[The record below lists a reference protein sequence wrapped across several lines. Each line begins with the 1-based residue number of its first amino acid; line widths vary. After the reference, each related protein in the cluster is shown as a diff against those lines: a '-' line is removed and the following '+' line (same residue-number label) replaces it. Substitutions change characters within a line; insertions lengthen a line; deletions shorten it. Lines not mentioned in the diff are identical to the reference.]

1 MTLFANEQHDG
12 ALTLIAGEK
21 KIQFESF
28 HNVSKWQS
36 HSELVNN
43 LMANTDSFTNCQ
55 HMPSEGY
62 KNRRLI
68 VDMYETF

>member
-28 HNVSKWQS
+28 HKVSKWQS

-43 LMANTDSFTNCQ
+43 LMANTNSFNELLQTANACLVKV
-55 HMPSEGY
+55 M
-62 KNRRLI
+62 KTD
-68 VDMYETF
+68 V

>member
-43 LMANTDSFTNCQ
+43 VMANTDSFNELLQTANTCLARVI
-55 HMPSEGY
+55 
-62 KNRRLI
+62 KTD
-68 VDMYETF
+68 V